1 METVHNKSWAMWGF
15 LCRGFV
21 V

>member
-1 METVHNKSWAMWGF
+1 METVHNKSWAMWLF